1 MNTYFIPRNTK
12 GESKILFIFSTK
24 ALIFSVVGVVV
35 GFIIAYIFSLFKT
48 NLIVFIV
55 SLIFGIIGFAI
66 GTFKIPDSNSMEI
79 TRKAGG
85 QGIDEIILRYIK
97 FKLKKDKLYVNCKEV
112 TKDE

>member
-24 ALIFSVVGVVV
+24 ALIYSVIGVIV
-35 GFIIAYIFSLFKT
+35 GFVLAFIITLFKT

-55 SLIFGIIGFAI
+55 SLIFGLIGFII
-66 GTFKIPDSNSMEI
+66 GTFKIPDSNGLEI